1 VKALQGVD
9 GHVEWVEAERPACD
23 AGQVRIRVAAAGLN
37 RADLLQMK
45 GLYPP
50 PPGASPYMGLECA
63 GVVEEVGA
71 GADWRVGDRV
81 CALLAS
87 GAMAEEVVVDARH
100 VLPVPEGLSLH
111 EAAALPEVYA
121 TAWLNIFQ
129 LGGVKA
135 GEKVLVHAGASGVG
149 SAAIQLCKAFGSP
162 VWVSVGS
169 PDRLAYCEA
178 LGAAGGVVRNENLD
192 ALEGFGPFDVIL
204 DPVGASYGELNL
216 KLLAR
221 DGRWVIIGLMG
232 GRKFELDLAQVLG
245 KRLEITGSTLR
256 NRDDGFKAEL
266 LRELQQQ
273 VWPLF
278 AEGRLSPQLVDTYPV
293 EFAQA
298 AYAELETNQVSGKL
312 VMVID
317 PSQACAAKGAQSTP
331 KAFKTSSESA
341 IHWSGHARAAP
352 HPGSPHAGDL
362 PSATTASHC
371 ANRNRNSPP
380 PGFPVPDPATP
391 ATG

>member
-1 VKALQGVD
+1 MKALQGVD
-9 GHVEWVEAERPACD
+9 GHVAWVEAERPACD

-37 RADLLQMK
+37 RADLLQRA

-50 PPGASPYMGLECA
+50 PPGASLYLGLECA

-81 CALLAS
+81 CALLA
-87 GAMAEEVVVDARH
+87 GGGMAEEVVVDARH

-111 EAAALPEVYA
+111 EAAAIPEVYA

-129 LGGVKA
+129 LGALKA

-169 PDRLAYCEA
+169 PERLAYCES
-178 LGAAGGVVRNENLD
+178 LGAAGGVVRNGNLD
-192 ALEGFGPFDVIL
+192 DLKQLGPFDVIL
-204 DPVGASYGELNL
+204 DPVGASYASLNL
-216 KLLAR
+216 QLLAL

-232 GRKFELDLAQVLG
+232 GRKVELDLALVLG

-266 LRELQQQ
+266 LRELRQQ

-278 AEGRLSPQLVDTYPV
+278 SEGRLSPQLVDTYPG
-293 EFAQA
+293 EFAEA
-298 AYAELETNQVSGKL
+298 AYAELASNQVSGKL
-312 VMVID
+312 VLVID
-317 PSQACAAKGAQSTP
+317 PALA
-331 KAFKTSSESA
+331 
-341 IHWSGHARAAP
+341 
-352 HPGSPHAGDL
+352 
-362 PSATTASHC
+362 
-371 ANRNRNSPP
+371 
-380 PGFPVPDPATP
+380 
-391 ATG
+391 

>member
-1 VKALQGVD
+1 VKALQGED
-9 GHVEWVEAERPACD
+9 GHVEWVEAERPALD

-63 GVVEEVGA
+63 GIIEEVGP
-71 GADWRVGDRV
+71 GADWRVGERV

-129 LGGVKA
+129 LGAVKA

-149 SAAIQLCKAFGSP
+149 SAAIQLCKAFGNP
-162 VWVSVGS
+162 VYVSVGS
-169 PDRLAYCEA
+169 QDRLAYCEA
-178 LGAAGGVVRNENLD
+178 LGAAGGVVRNQNLD
-192 ALEGFGPFDVIL
+192 ALEGVGPFDVIL

-266 LRELQQQ
+266 LRELLQQ

-278 AEGRLSPQLVDTYPV
+278 AEGRLSAQLVDTYPV

-317 PSQACAAKGAQSTP
+317 PS
-331 KAFKTSSESA
+331 
-341 IHWSGHARAAP
+341 
-352 HPGSPHAGDL
+352 L
-362 PSATTASHC
+362 
-371 ANRNRNSPP
+371 
-380 PGFPVPDPATP
+380 V
-391 ATG
+391 

>member
-1 VKALQGVD
+1 MKALQGVD
-9 GHVEWVEAERPACD
+9 GHVAWVEAERPACD

-37 RADLLQMK
+37 RADLLQK
-45 GLYPP
+45 AGLYPP

-63 GVVEEVGA
+63 GIVEEVGA

-81 CALLAS
+81 CALLA
-87 GAMAEEVVVDARH
+87 GGGMAEEVVVDARH

-111 EAAALPEVYA
+111 EAAAIPEVYA

-129 LGGVKA
+129 LGGLKA

-149 SAAIQLCKAFGSP
+149 SAAIQLCKAFGNP

-169 PDRLAYCEA
+169 DERLAYCQD
-178 LGAAGGVVRNENLD
+178 LGAAGGVVRNANLD
-192 ALEGFGPFDVIL
+192 ALEQLGPFDVIL
-204 DPVGASYGELNL
+204 DPVGASYGPLNL

-232 GRKFELDLAQVLG
+232 GRKVELDLALVLG
-245 KRLEITGSTLR
+245 KRLQVTGSTLR

-266 LRELQQQ
+266 LRELGQQ

-278 AEGRLSPQLVDTYPV
+278 AEGRLSAQLVDTYPV

-298 AYAELETNQVSGKL
+298 AYAELESNQVSGKL
-312 VMVID
+312 VLVID
-317 PSQACAAKGAQSTP
+317 
-331 KAFKTSSESA
+331 SS
-341 IHWSGHARAAP
+341 
-352 HPGSPHAGDL
+352 L
-362 PSATTASHC
+362 
-371 ANRNRNSPP
+371 
-380 PGFPVPDPATP
+380 V
-391 ATG
+391 

>member
-1 VKALQGVD
+1 MKALQGVD
-9 GHVEWVEAERPACD
+9 GHVAWVEAERPVCD

-63 GVVEEVGA
+63 GVIEEVGA

-87 GAMAEEVVVDARH
+87 GAMAEEVIVDARH

-129 LGGVKA
+129 LGAAKA

-149 SAAIQLCKAFGSP
+149 SAAIQLGKAFGCP

-169 PDRLAYCEA
+169 QERLDYCKA

-192 ALEGFGPFDVIL
+192 ALKGFGPFDVIL
-204 DPVGASYGELNL
+204 DPVGASYGPLNL
-216 KLLAR
+216 ELLAR

-232 GRKFELDLAQVLG
+232 GRKFEVDLALVLG

-266 LRELQQQ
+266 LRDLQQQ

-293 EFAQA
+293 EFAHA
-298 AYAELETNQVSGKL
+298 AYAELESNQVSGKL

-317 PSQACAAKGAQSTP
+317 P
-331 KAFKTSSESA
+331 
-341 IHWSGHARAAP
+341 
-352 HPGSPHAGDL
+352 DL
-362 PSATTASHC
+362 A
-371 ANRNRNSPP
+371 
-380 PGFPVPDPATP
+380 
-391 ATG
+391 